1 MTAHSGCNGSGLVDV
16 SGRGDERPH
25 VVKRSTQNCESSY
38 DKCERGYSGLRC
50 GDPELV
56 FKPQAEEQI
65 IVTIFCVS
73 LLIIGLSGAL
83 YFCCKCAL
91 GTQGSEATFSGELV
105 GVTGGPA
112 SGEGLQTLF
121 GDDDELEID
130 EEVSGGD
137 NQNFSHGL
145 HPSGKDERRKKK
157 GKGKKR
163 KHKSKST
170 TAFNPEHTLFTNGY
184 TSTLSTTEDPCTS
197 THLGYCI
204 HGYCKYIEG
213 LQVPVCI
220 CMKGYDGERCGIQ
233 TLGVRV
239 GQSSNTELVQ
249 TVLVII
255 AVVLSVISCTAI
267 LLMTC
272 AHYRS
277 HKNFLASYLG
287 TGTEQEKLQKP
298 ISDVVV

>member
-1 MTAHSGCNGSGLVDV
+1 MNTLVLTCLLCF
-16 SGRGDERPH
+16 
-25 VVKRSTQNCESSY
+25 VVCS
-38 DKCERGYSGLRC
+38 
-50 GDPELV
+50 
-56 FKPQAEEQI
+56 
-65 IVTIFCVS
+65 
-73 LLIIGLSGAL
+73 
-83 YFCCKCAL
+83 AL

-145 HPSGKDERRKKK
+145 HPNGKDERRKKK

-213 LQVPVCI
+213 LQEPVCI

-239 GQSSNTELVQ
+239 DQSSNTELVQ

-298 ISDVVV
+298 IGDVVV

>member
-1 MTAHSGCNGSGLVDV
+1 MNPLALTC
-16 SGRGDERPH
+16 
-25 VVKRSTQNCESSY
+25 
-38 DKCERGYSGLRC
+38 
-50 GDPELV
+50 
-56 FKPQAEEQI
+56 
-65 IVTIFCVS
+65 
-73 LLIIGLSGAL
+73 LLCFVCS
-83 YFCCKCAL
+83 AL
-91 GTQGSEATFSGELV
+91 GAQGSEATFSSELA

-112 SGEGLQTLF
+112 SGEGLQSLQS
-121 GDDDELEID
+121 DDEELEID
-130 EEVSGGD
+130 EELSGGD
-137 NQNFSHGL
+137 NENVSLHEL
-145 HPSGKDERRKKK
+145 HPNKDEKKKKK

-163 KHKSKST
+163 NRQKAKST
-170 TAFNPEHTLFTNGY
+170 TPLNPEHTFFTNGY
-184 TSTLSTTEDPCTS
+184 TSTYSTTEDPCTS

-213 LQVPVCI
+213 LQEPVCI

-233 TLGVRV
+233 TLETSKT
-239 GQSSNTELVQ
+239 QPDNSNISELVQ

-287 TGTEQEKLQKP
+287 TGTELEKLQKP
-298 ISDVVV
+298 IGDVVV